1 MSHKQVY
8 VGNFAEAIS
17 AELAAYSDGVTE
29 AVKAE
34 CNDVADECLQEIK
47 ANSPVQTG
55 KYKKAWRKKVEF
67 ENREDIRIRVFNA
80 KYPGLTHLLEKGHAK
95 VGGGRVEGRPHIKPA
110 EQHAAEKL
118 TNKIKV
124 RLK

>member
-8 VGNFAEAIS
+8 VGNFAEAVA
-17 AELAAYSDGVTE
+17 AELAAYSDEVTE

-34 CNDVADECLQEIK
+34 CNDVADDCLREIK

-95 VGGGRVEGRPHIKPA
+95 AGGGRVEGMPHIQPA
-110 EQHAAEKL
+110 EQHAAERLVDKVKV
-118 TNKIKV
+118 KI
-124 RLK
+124 R

>member
-17 AELAAYSDGVTE
+17 AELAAYSDEVTE

-124 RLK
+124 KLK

>member
-17 AELAAYSDGVTE
+17 AELAAYSDEVTE

-55 KYKKAWRKKVEF
+55 EYKKAWRKKVEF
-67 ENREDIRIRVFNA
+67 ENREDIRIRVFNS

-95 VGGGRVEGRPHIKPA
+95 VGGGRVEGKPPIRPA
-110 EQHAAEKL
+110 EQNAAEKL
-118 TNKIKV
+118 ANKIKV
-124 RLK
+124 KLQ

>member
-17 AELAAYSDGVTE
+17 AELAVYSDEVTE

>member
-8 VGNFAEAIS
+8 VGNFAEVIS
-17 AELAAYSDGVTE
+17 AELAAYSDEVTE

-55 KYKKAWRKKVEF
+55 KYKKSLAQK
-67 ENREDIRIRVFNA
+67 D
-80 KYPGLTHLLEKGHAK
+80 
-95 VGGGRVEGRPHIKPA
+95 
-110 EQHAAEKL
+110 
-118 TNKIKV
+118 
-124 RLK
+124 

>member
-8 VGNFAEAIS
+8 VGNFAESIS
-17 AELAAYSDGVTE
+17 SYLFSYFYVVIE

-67 ENREDIRIRVFNA
+67 ENREDIRIRVFN
-80 KYPGLTHLLEKGHAK
+80 
-95 VGGGRVEGRPHIKPA
+95 
-110 EQHAAEKL
+110 
-118 TNKIKV
+118 
-124 RLK
+124 

>member
-8 VGNFAEAIS
+8 VGNFAEAV
-17 AELAAYSDGVTE
+17 AVELAAYSDEVTE

-34 CNDVADECLQEIK
+34 CNDVADDCLREIK

-67 ENREDIRIRVFNA
+67 ENQEDIRIRVFNA

-95 VGGGRVEGRPHIKPA
+95 AGGGRVEGIPHIQPA
-110 EQHAAEKL
+110 EQRAAERLVDKVKV
-118 TNKIKV
+118 KI
-124 RLK
+124 R

>member
-8 VGNFAEAIS
+8 VGNFAEAVA
-17 AELAAYSDGVTE
+17 AELAAYSDEVTE

-34 CNDVADECLQEIK
+34 CNDVADDCLREIK

-67 ENREDIRIRVFNA
+67 ENQEDIRIRGVSA
-80 KYPGLTHLLEKGHAK
+80 REPGLTRLREKGHAK
-95 VGGGRVEGRPHIKPA
+95 AGGGRVEGIPHIQPA
-110 EQHAAEKL
+110 EQRAAERLVDKVKV
-118 TNKIKV
+118 KI
-124 RLK
+124 R

>member
-17 AELAAYSDGVTE
+17 AELAAYSDEVTE